1 MRGEGAWTLFKLIG
15 FIGFIKLIRVNT
27 MEAGRLGCREAIR
40 DRSFEGE
47 SMYEELQTKGEGRGM
62 RDERFED

>member
-1 MRGEGAWTLFKLIG
+1 MIG
-15 FIGFIKLIRVNT
+15 FVVFIKLIKVNSL
-27 MEAGRLGCREAIR
+27 EAGKPGCREAIR

-47 SMYEELQTKGEGRGM
+47 SVYEELQTKGEGRGM